1 MEVRRTASKFIEEL
15 EHLVH
20 GYCPELR
27 RLKPVSDVWSKRYLI
42 HFGKQPLFGSPKV
55 AFYICRR
62 FFAENL
68 RKIQIAQVTGTL
80 REHEADIVLFWSG
93 SWDKDLA
100 IWVADSRYEEAAKL
114 IATGYEKLSGG
125 EALVL
130 L

>member
-20 GYCPELR
+20 GYCPEVR
-27 RLKPVSDVWSKRYLI
+27 RLPGPEWSEGYLI
-42 HFGKQPLFGSPKV
+42 YFGKQPLFGSPKV

-62 FFAENL
+62 FFAENQ
-68 RKIQIAQVTGTL
+68 RKIQIAQMAGTQ
-80 REHEADIVLFWSG
+80 REHEADIVLFRSG

-100 IWVADSRYEEAAKL
+100 IWVADSRYEEPAKL